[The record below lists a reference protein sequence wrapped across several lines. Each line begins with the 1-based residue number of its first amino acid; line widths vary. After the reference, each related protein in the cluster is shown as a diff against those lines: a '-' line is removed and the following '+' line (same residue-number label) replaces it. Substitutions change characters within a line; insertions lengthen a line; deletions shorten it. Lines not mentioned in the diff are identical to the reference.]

1 MTFFD
6 RLRFKTAQW
15 IAGQTIRVSD
25 GSAWS
30 SLRKAYSTDAG
41 IIVTGEGALR
51 SNTVYACINLIAN
64 TIAMLGFD
72 IYLERKSGGKDVAT
86 DHPLHQLLKWE
97 PNRHQT
103 SFEFVHQSVFH
114 HELYGNSYAHLIKN
128 RSVGVM
134 RIDSLLAPQMRKID
148 TSQPEWIYRY
158 TEPAGRLVDYPE
170 SEVLHI
176 RNVSL
181 DGIIGLS
188 PIELMAQRVGLDLA
202 VESFGA
208 KFFGKGGI
216 LKAIAEYSGW
226 LDKEKR
232 EILRKRLTDDT
243 AESHEILVL
252 EGDIKYK
259 PVGIPPEQAQF
270 LQTQNVSAISLC
282 RVFGVPPTMVGLLER
297 ATYNNQEQLLLQYL
311 THGIQPRVE
320 RFEKSMRRSLLTDEE
335 KRQGYFIH
343 SKLQKLMRADV
354 KTRGEIYERLM
365 RIGALNPNEIR
376 DLEDMNPRAGGD
388 KYALAAN
395 IFGPQ
400 DGGSDE
406 ESPTQQEDEDDG

>member
-6 RLRFKTAQW
+6 RLRLKTAQW
-15 IAGQTIRVSD
+15 IAGQTISVSD

-30 SLRKAYSTDAG
+30 GIRKAYSTDSG

-64 TIAMLGFD
+64 TMAMLGFD

-86 DHPLHQLLKWE
+86 DHSLHQILKWE

-103 SFEFVHQSVFH
+103 SFEYIHQAVFH
-114 HELYGNSYAHLIKN
+114 HELYGNAYSYVLRN
-128 RSVGVM
+128 RSRGVM
-134 RIDSLLAPQMRKID
+134 RLDSLLATGMRKID
-148 TSQPEWIYRY
+148 TTREEWVYRY
-158 TEPAGRLVDYPE
+158 TDRSGKQSDLPE
-170 SEVLHI
+170 SDVLHI

-202 VESFGA
+202 VEAFGA
-208 KFFGKGGI
+208 KFFGKGGV
-216 LKAIAEYSGW
+216 LKAIAKYAGW

-232 EILRKRLTDDT
+232 EMLRKRLSEDT
-243 AESHEILVL
+243 EESHEVLVL
-252 EGDIKYK
+252 EGDIDYK

-311 THGIQPRVE
+311 IHAIQPRIE
-320 RFEKSMRRSLLTDEE
+320 RFEKSMRKSLLTDEE

-354 KTRGEIYERLM
+354 KTRGEFYERLM
-365 RIGALNPNEIR
+365 RIGAINSNEIR

-388 KYALAAN
+388 EYVLAAN

-400 DGGSDE
+400 EGDTGN
-406 ESPTQQEDEDDG
+406 QEDEQDANQ

>member
-15 IAGQTIRVSD
+15 IAGQTISISD

-30 SLRKAYSTDAG
+30 GLRKAYSTDSG
-41 IIVTGEGALR
+41 IVVTGEGALR

-64 TIAMLGFD
+64 TMAMLGFD
-72 IYLERKSGGKDVAT
+72 VYRERKSGGKDVAT
-86 DHPLHQLLKWE
+86 DHSLHPLLKWE

-103 SFEFVHQSVFH
+103 SFEFVHQEIFQ
-114 HELYGNSYAHLIKN
+114 HELYGNAYSYVMRN
-128 RSVGVM
+128 RSRGVI
-134 RIDSLLAPQMRKID
+134 RIDPLLATGMRKID
-148 TSQPEWIYRY
+148 TTREEEWIYRY
-158 TEPAGRLVDYPE
+158 ADQSGKQRDLPE
-170 SEVLHI
+170 SDVLHI

-202 VESFGA
+202 VEAFGA
-208 KFFGKGGI
+208 KFFGKGGV
-216 LKAIAEYSGW
+216 LKAIARYAGW

-232 EILRKRLTDDT
+232 EMLRKRLSEDT
-243 AESHEILVL
+243 EESHEVLVL
-252 EGDIKYK
+252 EGDIDYK

-270 LQTQNVSAISLC
+270 LETQNVSAISLC

-311 THGIQPRVE
+311 THAIQPRVE
-320 RFEKSMRRSLLTDEE
+320 RFEKSMRKSLLTDEE

-354 KTRGEIYERLM
+354 KTRGEFYERLM
-365 RIGALNPNEIR
+365 RIGAMNPNEIR
-376 DLEDMNPRAGGD
+376 DLEDMNPRDGGD
-388 KYALAAN
+388 EYVLAAN

-400 DGGSDE
+400 EGDGN
-406 ESPTQQEDEDDG
+406 QEDEQDANQ